1 MTKPVKQVSRRIVW
15 LALCA
20 IQVGWFAH
28 DVRAQGSSVFPP
40 PSGGATS
47 CTAPGANWLT
57 CTISGGALTL
67 GAASG
72 QASHQVIG
80 TCGSATSFGPCS
92 LGIADLP
99 GTLVTSTSSLASN
112 SIMSG
117 AGSQASQ
124 TTTTRLSGGVFYP
137 ATDSTTAIQLDKAN
151 ASTVVLNVDT
161 TNGRVGVGTASP
173 TSTFTVAGLS
183 TFGSITTTNNGTA
196 GSAVCGQPIAGGLKM
211 AYCYLSGYQ
220 ETGTAQTWAFP
231 TPFNATPVLLE
242 SGGSC
247 GTYNP
252 SVSATML
259 TLPAN
264 ASMAAETCDLVIL
277 GN

>member
-1 MTKPVKQVSRRIVW
+1 MISYP
-15 LALCA
+15 
-20 IQVGWFAH
+20 H
-28 DVRAQGSSVFPP
+28 VRYRYPEDGLDRLRF
-40 PSGGATS
+40 
-47 CTAPGANWLT
+47 
-57 CTISGGALTL
+57 
-67 GAASG
+67 
-72 QASHQVIG
+72 SHEG
-80 TCGSATSFGPCS
+80 RP
-92 LGIADLP
+92 
-99 GTLVTSTSSLASN
+99 
-112 SIMSG
+112 
-117 AGSQASQ
+117 GSQEFRDRQ
-124 TTTTRLSGGVFYP
+124 LRWQHP
-137 ATDSTTAIQLDKAN
+137 AVEDGIKE
-151 ASTVVLNVDT
+151 
-161 TNGRVGVGTASP
+161 RKC
-173 TSTFTVAGLS
+173 LS